1 MWKCIFW
8 GHLNFSQL
16 PHAPNI
22 YGGNIDVSFVL
33 SSKGT
38 LVCNSSSSVL
48 FLNRIS
54 PSLLHTFVAYT
65 TQLSIAIQHTRNSF
79 LNPHVPRE
87 RLRASSC
94 YCSFLPL
101 PRDCFQHY
109 GSLCEISPWESIEVS
124 CFLFL
129 FYYSLSRPLANINL
143 TSSLL
148 QAQQLWSCEA
158 K

>member
-1 MWKCIFW
+1 MQLCSYWKYDTLRAIVECGSAFFEDISK
-8 GHLNFSQL
+8 GMQILVNYPILL
-16 PHAPNI
+16 PF

-48 FLNRIS
+48 VLNRTS

-79 LNPHVPRE
+79 LNPHIPRK
-87 RLRASSC
+87 RFRASSC
-94 YCSFLPL
+94 SLQIGSGDENESFQGRSFP
-101 PRDCFQHY
+101 
-109 GSLCEISPWESIEVS
+109 
-124 CFLFL
+124 
-129 FYYSLSRPLANINL
+129 
-143 TSSLL
+143 
-148 QAQQLWSCEA
+148 